1 MKSIRRFSLFRALVL
16 AVAAMGASAIPAHAQ
31 TVTGTFS
38 LAHKVR
44 WAAAVLPPGDYEFSL
59 DSQNSPARVTV
70 RQAGGSIVAMVL
82 PQSISDDQPM
92 SPSSLV
98 LHQEGGESVVSK
110 LRLKDNGLR
119 LQFAWPKLATPV
131 AETAGLGPIADSQP
145 AK

>member
-1 MKSIRRFSLFRALVL
+1 M
-16 AVAAMGASAIPAHAQ
+16 
-31 TVTGTFS
+31 
-38 LAHKVR
+38 
-44 WAAAVLPPGDYEFSL
+44 PGDYEFSL
-59 DSQNSPARVTV
+59 DSQNSPAQLTV
-70 RQAGGSIVAMVL
+70 RQAGGSMMAMVL

-92 SPSSLV
+92 SASSLV
-98 LHQEGGESVVSK
+98 LHQEGRESVVSK